1 MDNRFT
7 ENANA
12 ALMEAQKFAWS
23 HNQVSI
29 GTEHLIIGLLRERR
43 GVACRILEENGVDV
57 EVLLRL
63 TDQTLGDEGGVVT
76 RSKGTYTPRARE
88 VLTNAVK
95 EAEKY
100 GQERAGTEH
109 ILLSILKSRECVGLR
124 LLSSI
129 SVSVQKIF
137 LDTLSVLGEDP
148 MKAKRELA
156 ALGNTRGR
164 AQQTATPILDRYTR
178 DLTAIAESGK
188 VDPVI
193 GREHEIKR
201 MIQILSRRTKN
212 NPCLLGEPGVGK
224 TAIVEGLAQYI
235 ADGACPDSIKD
246 KRVLALDLT
255 AMVAGTKYRGEFE
268 ERIKKLLEE
277 LSQSANVLLFIDE
290 IHTIIGA
297 GNAEGAMDASNI
309 LKPSLA
315 RGEIQV
321 IGATT
326 TNEYRKHIEKDAA
339 LERRFQPVEVVE
351 PDEEMTFDILKGLK
365 PYYESFHHLTISEEA
380 LKLSVNLSARYIN
393 DRFMPDKAIDVIDEA
408 CARKRIGDIDDDNE
422 IASLRRDIEV
432 LSEQKEQALL
442 SGNIKQMKHFMTLQ
456 ENAKQKLNKAIN
468 DKNKSEDYSK
478 KTVDEADIRAV
489 VSMMT
494 KVPLKRLEA
503 DEMNELLHLEDEL
516 HKRVIGQN
524 EAVSAVA
531 HAVKRGRVG
540 MKEPNHPIGTF
551 LFLGPTGV
559 GKTELCKALAETV
572 FGDEKNMI
580 RVDMSEY
587 MEQYSVSKM
596 IGSAPGYVGYDEGG
610 QLSEKVRRNPY
621 SVLLFDEIEKA
632 HPDVFNIL
640 LQVLDEGHITDSKG
654 RKVSFKNTIII
665 MTSNCGAKN
674 IVAPKNL
681 GFASNV
687 SATVEH
693 EKMKDNVMDEVKR
706 LFKPEFLNRIDEM
719 IVFEMLNK
727 DNLKDICNLM
737 VERVAKRAKEQLD
750 IDLKCDYRAIE
761 YLLEKGTDQVYG
773 ARPLRRAVL
782 THLEDNLSEAILRGD
797 ISKGDSVTVTTRKK
811 EIFFKVK

>member
-1 MDNRFT
+1 MDNQYT
-7 ENANA
+7 DSANIA
-12 ALMEAQKFAWS
+12 IREAQSFAWS
-23 HNQVSI
+23 HGQVSI
-29 GTEHLIIGLLRERR
+29 GTEHLLIGLLIEKR
-43 GVACRILEENGVDV
+43 GVARRILEENGVELAV
-57 EVLLRL
+57 MLRL
-63 TDQTLGDEGGVVT
+63 TDQTIKGDGGIVT
-76 RSKGTYTPRARE
+76 RSKGSYTPRAER
-88 VLTNAVK
+88 VLNNAIK
-95 EAEKY
+95 EADLY
-100 GQERAGTEH
+100 GQEQAGTEH
-109 ILLSILKSRECVGLR
+109 ILLAIMKEKDCIGLR

-129 SVSVQKIF
+129 SANLQKIYV
-137 LDTLSVLGEDP
+137 DTLTVLGVEP
-148 MKAKRELA
+148 MKAKKEYSMMHGGREK
-156 ALGNTRGR
+156 NTSK
-164 AQQTATPILDRYTR
+164 TPILDRYTR
-178 DLTAIAESGK
+178 DLTAVASAGK
-188 VDPVI
+188 LDPVI
-193 GREHEIKR
+193 GRESEIKR
-201 MIQILSRRTKN
+201 MIQILSRRNKN

-235 ADGACPDSIKD
+235 VDGACPASIKD

-277 LSQSANVLLFIDE
+277 LTKSADVLLFIDE

-351 PDEEMTFDILKGLK
+351 PDDEQTLEIIRGLR
-365 PYYESFHHLTISEEA
+365 PYYESFHHVKISDEA
-380 LKLSVNLSARYIN
+380 IESAVKLSSRYIN

-408 CARKRIGDIDDDNE
+408 AAKKKIGDLDDDKEVIVIRRE
-422 IASLRRDIEV
+422 IEL
-432 LSEQKEQALL
+432 LSEQKENALL
-442 SGNIKQMKHFMTLQ
+442 SGNLKQMKHFQNKQ
-456 ENAKQKLNKAIN
+456 ENARQKLNKILN
-468 DKNKSEDYSK
+468 DRK
-478 KTVDEADIRAV
+478 KKVISSGIIVEEADVRGV
-489 VSMMT
+489 VSMIT
-494 KVPLKRLEA
+494 KVPLKRMEA

-516 HKRVIGQN
+516 HKRVVGQN
-524 EAVSAVA
+524 EAVTAVA

-572 FGDEKNMI
+572 YGDEKNII

-587 MEQYSVSKM
+587 MESYSVSKM
-596 IGSAPGYVGYDEGG
+596 IGSPPGYVGHDDGG
-610 QLSEKVRRNPY
+610 QLSEKVRRHPY
-621 SVLLFDEIEKA
+621 SVVLFDEIEKA

-654 RKVSFKNTIII
+654 RRVSFKNTIII

-681 GFASNV
+681 GFAAS
-687 SATVEH
+687 SSKTVEH
-693 EKMKDNVMDEVKR
+693 DKMKEAVMEEVKR

-727 DNLKDICNLM
+727 DNLKDIAALM
-737 VERVAKRAKEQLD
+737 VSRVTKRAKEQLD
-750 IDLKCDYRAIE
+750 IDMRCDYHAIE
-761 YLLEKGTDQVYG
+761 YLLEKGTDEIYG
-773 ARPLRRAVL
+773 ARPLRRAIQSE
-782 THLEDNLSEAILRGD
+782 LEDKFSEEVLKGAIK
-797 ISKGDSVTVTTRKK
+797 KGDSVLVTTRKK
-811 EIFFKVK
+811 ELIFKVK

>member
-7 ENANA
+7 ENANV

-178 DLTAIAESGK
+178 DLTAICESGK

-380 LKLSVNLSARYIN
+380 LKLSVNLSARYII

-422 IASLRRDIEV
+422 MASLRRDIEV

-687 SATVEH
+687 SPTIEH

-750 IDLKCDYRAIE
+750 IDLKCDFRAVD

-797 ISKGDSVTVTTRKK
+797 ISKGDSVTVTTKKK